1 MDNLIWSV
9 IMFPCSALFSGIGI
23 YAWNRKHPM
32 GFWAGTPV
40 KDDEIADIPAYNH
53 ANGILW
59 GAYSLIYWAA
69 AFAGIWSSTAAILLI
84 AAGVLPGLPLLMAA
98 YRRIYDRYKVC

>member
-1 MDNLIWSV
+1 MDNLIWYV

-23 YAWNRKHPM
+23 YAWNRKDPM

-84 AAGVLPGLPLLMAA
+84 AAGVLPGLPRLMAA